1 MLYDAEQKRY
11 KKKRPKKMMDWVGRL
26 LTWLEP
32 WLAYLL
38 GLMQGSPLLALGL
51 AVLAGVALGLSPIT
65 YLFVPAV
72 VGYAGAARASPGIE
86 QPD

>member
-1 MLYDAEQKRY
+1 
-11 KKKRPKKMMDWVGRL
+11 MDWVGRL
-26 LTWLEP
+26 LIWLEP

-38 GLMQGSPLLALGL
+38 GLMQGGPLLALGV

-72 VGYAGAARASPGIE
+72 VGYAGGSKSATRRRAAGLSL
-86 QPD
+86 